1 MRMRSIMALAFALA
15 ATTVFAQVDETKP
28 VPKDSVRVQLAGCT
42 KGYVFTVGPRMQD
55 VVSDTNIPP
64 GTHIRMN
71 GPKKLISEINAYT
84 SSMVSITGLMKKGQL
99 GLGPGI
105 GGVHF
110 SPMPSG
116 GAGSVGAAQS
126 AVANQTQIDVEG
138 WAPSTGACAQPK

>member
-1 MRMRSIMALAFALA
+1 MRTHFMTAAAMALAM
-15 ATTVFAQVDETKP
+15 TTVFAQVDEKKP

-42 KGYVFTVGPRMQD
+42 KGYVFTVGPHMQD

-71 GPKKLISEINAYT
+71 GPKKLISDINAYT

-99 GLGPGI
+99 GSGPGI

-110 SPMPSG
+110 SPIPSG
-116 GAGSVGAAQS
+116 GAGGVGVSQS

-138 WAPSTGACAQPK
+138 WAPSTGVCEARP